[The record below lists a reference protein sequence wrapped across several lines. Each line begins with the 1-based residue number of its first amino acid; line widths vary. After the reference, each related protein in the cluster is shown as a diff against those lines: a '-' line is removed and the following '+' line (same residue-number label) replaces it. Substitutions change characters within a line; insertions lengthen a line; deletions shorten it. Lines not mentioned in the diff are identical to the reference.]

1 MKTILSLCLAVAA
14 LSSADAQVVRSDL
27 SRRGDR
33 TSVVNTP
40 HRSDSGHRSS
50 PRVQVS
56 VGYGAGN
63 LGYYR
68 GHGYGYHGYRDFGYG
83 TAFYG
88 PRYAYGYAPSYS
100 YYGGYGADYPY
111 YGTTGYHGTTSGAAN
126 GLVLGALAGGIIG
139 HNSGSLGHN
148 GWRGAAWGAG
158 LGWLLGSVADANR
171 SAAVYRQAPVMV
183 QPPAPVQVQA
193 QPAAAAPAQP
203 LTIINNYYYNATPM
217 SGANTL
223 FGR

>member
-1 MKTILSLCLAVAA
+1 MKTILSLCLALAA

-33 TSVVNTP
+33 TTLLNSP
-40 HRSDSGHRSS
+40 HRSDSGHRHS
-50 PRVQVS
+50 PRVQVN
-56 VGYGAGN
+56 VGYGAGH

-68 GHGYGYHGYRDFGYG
+68 GSGYGYHGYRDFGYR
-83 TAFYG
+83 TYFSG
-88 PRYAYGYAPSYS
+88 PRYGYSYAPSYS

-111 YGTTGYHGTTSGAAN
+111 YDTTGYYGTTSGASN
-126 GLVLGALAGGIIG
+126 GLLLGALAGGIIG

-158 LGWLLGSVADANR
+158 LGWVLGSIADANR
-171 SAAVYRQAPVMV
+171 STAVYRQAPVIIQ
-183 QPPAPVQVQA
+183 QPTQVQA
-193 QPAAAAPAQP
+193 QPAAAAPTQP
-203 LTIINNYYYNATPM
+203 QTIINNYYYNATPM

>member
-1 MKTILSLCLAVAA
+1 MKTFLSLCLAVAA
-14 LSSADAQVVRSDL
+14 LSSAHAQVVRSDL

-33 TSVVNTP
+33 TTLLHSP
-40 HRSDSGHRSS
+40 HRGDAGHRHS
-50 PRVQVS
+50 PHVHVR

-63 LGYYR
+63 PGYYR
-68 GHGYGYHGYRDFGYG
+68 GHGYGYHGYRDFGYR
-83 TAFYG
+83 TY
-88 PRYAYGYAPSYS
+88 YVPSYS

-111 YGTTGYHGTTSGAAN
+111 YGTTGYYGGTSGAAN
-126 GLVLGALAGGIIG
+126 GLLLGALAGGIIG

-158 LGWLLGSVADANR
+158 LGWLLGSVADVNR
-171 SAAVYRQAPVMV
+171 SAAVYRQAPVV
-183 QPPAPVQVQA
+183 AQQAAPVQA
-193 QPAAAAPAQP
+193 QPAAAAVVPAQP
-203 LTIINNYYYNATPM
+203 QTIINNYYYNTTPM